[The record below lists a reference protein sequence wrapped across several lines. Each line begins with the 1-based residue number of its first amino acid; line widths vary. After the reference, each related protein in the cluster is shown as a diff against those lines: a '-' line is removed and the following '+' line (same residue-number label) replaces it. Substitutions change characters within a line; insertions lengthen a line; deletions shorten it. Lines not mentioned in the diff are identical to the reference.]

1 MAGGVDEDPHTFPGV
16 TSVRALGKDF
26 TPGSLPGTAADARG
40 NFVAAVD
47 GRVVDQVARPLG
59 SVGRSRLV
67 ITWGN
72 FRLQVPGPVTD
83 NCRSHPGRLP

>member
-26 TPGSLPGTAADARG
+26 TSGSLPGTAADARG

-47 GRVVDQVARPLG
+47 DRVVDQSPAHSAALDGLG
-59 SVGRSRLV
+59 SRSHGA
-67 ITWGN
+67 ISGCKS
-72 FRLQVPGPVTD
+72 QVP
-83 NCRSHPGRLP
+83 